1 MPRSKRDKK
10 ISLTKTERK
19 GLQWKQR
26 IVEDIRNCVQKYPNI
41 FLFSVQNMRNNL
53 LKELRSEWK
62 KDSRFIFGKN
72 RVMQLGLGKSDDDE
86 VEADLH
92 KLAKRLR
99 GQCGLLF
106 TERSEDEVLEWSKQ
120 YTALEYARSGFIATE
135 TIVLPEGPLED
146 FSHAIEPHL
155 RSLGMPTKLE
165 KGVVT
170 LYKEFSVCTEGKV
183 LTPEQARILKL
194 IAKPMATFTLEIKC
208 SWTRNDGYKSYVTD
222 DVVTDSGNADD
233 EADED
238 DVQMNADDDSDE

>member
-19 GLQWKQR
+19 GLQWKQQ

-41 FLFSVQNMRNNL
+41 YLFSVQNMRNNL

-62 KDSRFIFGKN
+62 KDARFIFGKN
-72 RVMQLGLGKSDDDE
+72 RVMQLALGKSEDDE
-86 VEADLH
+86 VESGLH
-92 KLAKRLR
+92 ELSNRLR

-106 TERSEDEVLEWSKQ
+106 TVRGEDDVLEWSKQ
-120 YTALEYARSGFIATE
+120 YSALEYARSGFIATE

-155 RSLGMPTKLE
+155 RSLGMPTKLD

-170 LYKEFSVCTEGKV
+170 LYKEFTVCTEGKV

-208 SWTRNDGYKSYVTD
+208 SWSRSGGYKSYVAD
-222 DVVTDSGNADD
+222 EVSTDSGNAGD
-233 EADED
+233 EED
-238 DVQMNADDDSDE
+238 DNDVEMSDDD

>member
-19 GLQWKQR
+19 GLQWKQH

-170 LYKEFSVCTEGKV
+170 LYKEFLVCTEGKV

>member
-1 MPRSKRDKK
+1 MPRAKRDKK

-19 GLQWKQR
+19 GLQWKQQ
-26 IVEDIRNCVQKYPNI
+26 IVDDIRNCVEKYPNI

-72 RVMQLGLGKSDDDE
+72 RVMQLALGKS
-86 VEADLH
+86 EAEETEENLH
-92 KLAKRLR
+92 KLAIRLR

-106 TERSEDEVLEWSKQ
+106 TDRSEKDVIEWSKQ
-120 YTALEYARSGFIATE
+120 YSAIEYARSGFIATE

-165 KGVVT
+165 KGVVK
-170 LYKEFSVCTEGKV
+170 LYKEYTVCTEGKV
-183 LTPEQARILKL
+183 LTPEQARVLKL
-194 IAKPMATFTLEIKC
+194 IAKPMATFSLEIKC
-208 SWTRNDGYKSYVTD
+208 SWSRDGGYKSYVD
-222 DVVTDSGNADD
+222 DEVTTEGGSADD
-233 EADED
+233 EGGDDDDD
-238 DVQMNADDDSDE
+238 DVQMEDEE

>member
-19 GLQWKQR
+19 GLQWKQQ
-26 IVEDIRNCVQKYPNI
+26 IVEDIRNCVDKYPYI
-41 FLFSVQNMRNNL
+41 YLFSVQNMRNNL

-62 KDSRFIFGKN
+62 KDARFIFGKN
-72 RVMQLGLGKSDDDE
+72 RVMQLALGKSEDDE
-86 VEADLH
+86 ISDNIH
-92 KLAKRLR
+92 KLSQRLR

-106 TERSEDEVLEWSKQ
+106 TIRSEEEVLEWSKQ
-120 YTALEYARSGFIATE
+120 YSALEYARSGFIATE

-155 RSLGMPTKLE
+155 RSLGMPTKLD
-165 KGVVT
+165 KGIVT
-170 LYKEFSVCTEGKV
+170 LYKEFTVCTEGKV

-208 SWTRNDGYKSYVTD
+208 SWSKETGYKSYVTD
-222 DVVTDSGNADD
+222 EVSTDSGNADD
-233 EADED
+233 EED
-238 DVQMNADDDSDE
+238 DVEMSDDD

>member
-19 GLQWKQR
+19 GLQWKQQ
-26 IVEDIRNCVQKYPNI
+26 IVEDIRNCVDKYPNI

-72 RVMQLGLGKSDDDE
+72 RVMQLGLGKS
-86 VEADLH
+86 EAEEKEENLH
-92 KLAKRLR
+92 KLAVRLR

-106 TERSEDEVLEWSKQ
+106 TDRNEDEVIEWSKQ
-120 YTALEYARSGFIATE
+120 YSALEYARSGFIATE

-165 KGVVT
+165 KGIVK
-170 LYKEFSVCTEGKV
+170 LYKEHTVCTEGKL

-194 IAKPMATFTLEIKC
+194 IAKPMATFSLEIKC
-208 SWTRNDGYKSYVTD
+208 SWSRDGGYKSYVDDTVITD
-222 DVVTDSGNADD
+222 GGSADD
-233 EADED
+233 DNDND
-238 DVQMNADDDSDE
+238 DVQMEDEE

>member
-19 GLQWKQR
+19 GLQWKQQ
-26 IVEDIRNCVQKYPNI
+26 IVEDIKNCVQKYPNVY
-41 FLFSVQNMRNNL
+41 LFSVQNMRNNL

-62 KDSRFIFGKN
+62 KDARFIFGKN
-72 RVMQLGLGKSDDDE
+72 RVMQLGLGKSEEDE
-86 VEADLH
+86 VGPNLH
-92 KLAKRLR
+92 KLSQRLR

-106 TERSEDEVLEWSKQ
+106 TIRDEDEVLEWSKQ
-120 YTALEYARSGFIATE
+120 YSALEYARSGFIATE
-135 TIVLPEGPLED
+135 TVLLSEGPLED

-165 KGVVT
+165 KGIVT
-170 LYKEFSVCTEGKV
+170 LYKDYTVCTEGKV

-208 SWTRNDGYKSYVTD
+208 SWSREKGYKSYVTED
-222 DVVTDSGNADD
+222 LSTGNEGDVEMSDS
-233 EADED
+233 E
-238 DVQMNADDDSDE
+238 